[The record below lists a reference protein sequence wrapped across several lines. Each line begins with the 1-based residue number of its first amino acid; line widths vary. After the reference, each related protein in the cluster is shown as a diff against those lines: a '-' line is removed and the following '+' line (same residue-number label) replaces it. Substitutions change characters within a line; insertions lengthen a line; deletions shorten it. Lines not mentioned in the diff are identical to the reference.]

1 MKLLVCGSRRW
12 GTMPTGIPASLVLAA
27 FDNAHAERARVR
39 VEIIALAPTELIHGA
54 AAGADTVAAAIAITD
69 NLAKIVRPFPA
80 DWAGD
85 GKSAGPR
92 RNARMLAEGRPDRGL
107 AFGAL
112 WWNDPGEWMRRGAR
126 IRKTGTGD
134 MVHRMLAAR
143 LPVRWIATAGAEA
156 VDLTEMPPPTGDA

>member
-1 MKLLVCGSRRW
+1 MKLLVCGSRKWTGHMMDIARELRDLPR
-12 GTMPTGIPASLVLAA
+12 GTVI
-27 FDNAHAERARVR
+27 
-39 VEIIALAPTELIHGA
+39 IHGA
-54 AAGADTVAAAIAITD
+54 CSRRVDDLEVSVDMLADLVAD
-69 NLAKIVRPFPA
+69 RCGFPREPYPVDHA
-80 DWAGD
+80 LD
-85 GKSAGPR
+85 GPWPGAGPR

-112 WWNDPGEWMRRGAR
+112 WRNDPGEWMRRGAR

-156 VDLTEMPPPTGDA
+156 VDLTEMPPPTGETR